1 MGALPNAHFTKTNP
15 SAPSTTAL
23 KQPGE
28 KSDPSGLRTWRATA
42 SSSKYAGAGAG
53 TGQNLSKGKAE
64 KTPTDAC
71 FMVYYNSEIVAVK
84 KHTAPQRKM

>member
-1 MGALPNAHFTKTNP
+1 MEALLNALFTGTKPPATW
-15 SAPSTTAL
+15 TLVL
-23 KQPGE
+23 KQPGV
-28 KSDPSGLRTWRATA
+28 KFDPSGLRTWRATA
-42 SSSKYAGAGAG
+42 STLKYAGAGAG